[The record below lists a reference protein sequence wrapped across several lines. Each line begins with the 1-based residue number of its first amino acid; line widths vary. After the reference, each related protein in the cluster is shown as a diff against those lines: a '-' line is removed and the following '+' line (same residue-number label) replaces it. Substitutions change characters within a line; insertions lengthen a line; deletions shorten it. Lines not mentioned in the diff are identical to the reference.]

1 MDIEF
6 RGNGTR
12 ENVSVGTCDEYGVSG
27 IASFD
32 DLTEA
37 RRNIAEAHPGYKPLF
52 SLDDL
57 HQARYT
63 SGHARNNLGL
73 DDASE
78 QDIAGL
84 PPECFENGEYI
95 GYPTT
100 KAEFAICY
108 RNFMNLVSATS
119 FEDACAHGLTLDEQA
134 MQEWIGYQ
142 NNPVSLLDQPL
153 SALLVPVQHSC
164 QALAAFRN
172 GYFTSDLDPA
182 KNFAVA
188 RHFSETHGYELM
200 GVGASYIGFVRAE
213 PPDTSLATVVAKD
226 FCALYNTSDEDL
238 QTRISAVAQAISG
251 RTHLWH
257 RYVE

>member
-6 RGNGTR
+6 RGNGMR
-12 ENVSVGTCDEYGVSG
+12 ENPSVGTCDEYGVSG

-37 RRNIAEAHPGYKPLF
+37 HRKIAEAHPGFKLLV

-63 SGHARNNLGL
+63 SGHVRNNLGM
-73 DDASE
+73 DDASK

-84 PPECFENGEYI
+84 PPECFENGEYL

-108 RNFMNLVSATS
+108 RNFMNLVSATC
-119 FEDACAHGLTLDEQA
+119 FEDVCAHGLTLGEEA
-134 MQEWIGYQ
+134 LQEWIGYQ
-142 NNPVSLLDQPL
+142 DNPVSLLDQPL
-153 SALLVPVQHSC
+153 SALLVPVEQPC
-164 QALAAFRN
+164 QTLAAFPN

-188 RHFSETHGYELM
+188 RHFSEAHGYELM
-200 GVGASYIGFVRAE
+200 GVGASYIGFIRSE
-213 PPDTSLATVVAKD
+213 PPDTSLANLVAED
-226 FCALYNTSDEDL
+226 FCALYNTSDDDL
-238 QTRISAVAQAISG
+238 QARFSAVVQAISG
-251 RTHLWH
+251 RTYLWL